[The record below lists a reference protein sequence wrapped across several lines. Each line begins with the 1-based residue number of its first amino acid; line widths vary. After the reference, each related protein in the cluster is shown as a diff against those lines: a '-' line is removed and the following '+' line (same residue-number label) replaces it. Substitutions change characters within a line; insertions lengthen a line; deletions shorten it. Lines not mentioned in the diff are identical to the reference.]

1 MHGWQVPDPVKRFR
15 LCVRAKRGLFDSG
28 QPGALNIDQASPRGA
43 IKIKSL
49 AWSFLG

>member
-28 QPGALNIDQASPRGA
+28 QPGALNIDQASAPNFRLVKGLN
-43 IKIKSL
+43 L
-49 AWSFLG
+49 AT